1 MSYRND
7 FMGNYPPGAANDPN
21 APWNQKDLPEKLF
34 SITVSCSLSKDTD
47 VTSTEYDSDDRL
59 NYPWDDYTESE
70 YTPSEII
77 EFAKQCAEYMLSN
90 KDYKVKSNY
99 GLKKMIDSCIGWNTD
114 EENAEQV

>member
-7 FMGNYPPGAANDPN
+7 FMGNYPPGAANNPD

-34 SITVSCSLSKDTD
+34 GITVSCSLSKDAD

-59 NYPWDDYTESE
+59 NCPWDDYTESE

-90 KDYKVKSNY
+90 KDFKVKSKY
-99 GLKKMIDSCIGWNTD
+99 GLEKMINSCTGWNTD